1 MDSKSMMIYEGIDFG
16 LRLEY
21 TKDEAFIH
29 LPYISKLT
37 KAIVIKLQDKVIEVL
52 DFLLD
57 LGYNRLWAVMESSN
71 STIRNLTTLIGFDYV
86 ADENGYSVFKLEAQC
101 NSYQ

>member
-1 MDSKSMMIYEGIDFG
+1 MDSKSMMIYECPEFG

-21 TKDEAFIH
+21 TKEEAFIH

-37 KAIVIKLQDKVIEVL
+37 KSIILKLRDKVVEVL
-52 DFLLD
+52 DFLAD

-71 STIRNLTTLIGFDYV
+71 TIIRNLANLIGFDYM
-86 ADENGYSVFKLEAQC
+86 ADENGYSVFKLG
-101 NSYQ
+101 S

>member
-1 MDSKSMMIYEGIDFG
+1 MLSKSMMIYESPEFG

-29 LPYISKLT
+29 LPYILKLT
-37 KAIVIKLQDKVIEVL
+37 KTIVLKLQEKVIEVL

-57 LGYNRLWAVMESSN
+57 LGYNRLWAVMESTN
-71 STIRNLTTLIGFDYV
+71 SIIKNLTNLIGFDYI
-86 ADENGYSVFKLEAQC
+86 ADENGYSVFKMEV
-101 NSYQ
+101 